1 MARLL
6 APAGDESET
15 LDGGERQGQAE
26 AMTDLHRFQSFDGVS
41 IGYRTLGDPA
51 GWPTLLLHGFLASA
65 ESNWFLPGIAAA
77 VAATGR
83 RVIAPDLRGHGR
95 SDAPSDPAA
104 WPPDVLARDQEAL
117 VAHLHLSDYDLVGYS
132 LGARTAVRMLTRGA
146 RPSKLVLAG
155 MGERGLMEAGARAAM
170 FEDAIRH
177 GEAARDPRAGRR
189 VQAMMAAG
197 GLKPEAMLGVLASF
211 AATSAEA
218 IAAIDVPTLVVAGQR
233 DDDNGSVEALA
244 AMMADARAV
253 RVPGDHLSA
262 VMEPA
267 LAEAIVGFL
276 EATQ

>member
-1 MARLL
+1 M
-6 APAGDESET
+6 S
-15 LDGGERQGQAE
+15 
-26 AMTDLHRFQSFDGVS
+26 DLHRFQSFDGVS

-51 GWPTLLLHGFLASA
+51 GWPTVMLHGFLASA

-95 SDAPSDPAA
+95 SDAPTDPAA
-104 WPPDVLARDQEAL
+104 WPRDVLARDQEAL
-117 VAHLHLSDYDLVGYS
+117 IAHLHLRDYDLVGYS
-132 LGARTAVRMLTRGA
+132 LGARTAVRMLVRGA
-146 RPSKLVLAG
+146 RPRKLVLGG
-155 MGERGLMEAGARAAM
+155 MGDRGLTEAGARAAM
-170 FEDAIRH
+170 FEDGVRR
-177 GEAARDPRAGRR
+177 GDAAKDPRAGRR

-211 AATSAEA
+211 AATSADE

-233 DDDNGSVEALA
+233 DNDNGSADTLA

-267 LAEAIVGFL
+267 LAEAVAGFL
-276 EATQ
+276 EA